1 VRRSLSSAPDVLNA
15 ARLELGRLRAL
26 ARRIQDPEGVR
37 DGPAPGARVVCIASG
52 KGGTGKSVMATNLA
66 LLRAARGERV
76 CLIDF
81 DAGLAN
87 AHLLLGLTPRY
98 DLGHVLDGQV
108 PAADALVES
117 PWGFRLLSGGV
128 GRDALAN
135 PTRRELDRL
144 FRALQ
149 SLEADFDLVIVDHG
163 AGLSYGTI
171 AHLAATRTLLLVG
184 GHEITALSD
193 AYALYKRA
201 TLVNPDI
208 HVGMVVNRAPGH
220 DAALAAWARF
230 EAAARRFLGHV
241 PELVGWVPSDDAVV
255 RSVEAR
261 RPVSDV
267 LPDSAAALAIDGVAR
282 WARFDEPAAGPAFY
296 ERARRALR

>member
-1 VRRSLSSAPDVLNA
+1 VLNA
-15 ARLELGRLRAL
+15 ARIELGRLRAL
-26 ARRIQDPEGVR
+26 ARRIQDP
-37 DGPAPGARVVCIASG
+37 DGAREAPSRTARVMCVASG
-52 KGGTGKSVMATNLA
+52 KGGTGKSIVATNIA

-87 AHLLLGLTPRY
+87 AHLLLGMSPRY
-98 DLGHVLDGQV
+98 DLGHVLDGEV
-108 PAADALVES
+108 APSRALVQS
-117 PWGFRLLSGGV
+117 PWGFHLLSGGV

-144 FRALQ
+144 FRSLQAL
-149 SLEADFDLVIVDHG
+149 ERDFDLLIVDHG

-171 AHLAATRTLLLVG
+171 AHLAATATLLLVG
-184 GHEITALSD
+184 GHEVTALSD

-201 TLVNPDI
+201 SLVNPEI
-208 HVGMVVNRAPGH
+208 EVGMVVNRAPSH
-220 DAALAAWARF
+220 QQALAAWGRF
-230 EAAARRFLGHV
+230 ETASRKFLGHA
-241 PELVGWVPSDDAVV
+241 PELVGWIPQDPSVV

-261 RPVSDV
+261 RPVTQC
-267 LPDSAAALAIDGVAR
+267 LPESPAAQAIRTVAH
-282 WARFDEPAAGPAFY
+282 WSRFDQAPLGPAFY

>member
-1 VRRSLSSAPDVLNA
+1 MCV
-15 ARLELGRLRAL
+15 
-26 ARRIQDPEGVR
+26 
-37 DGPAPGARVVCIASG
+37 ASG
-52 KGGTGKSVMATNLA
+52 KGGTGKSIVATNLS
-66 LLRAARGERV
+66 LLRARGGERV

-87 AHLLLGLTPRY
+87 AHLLLGMSPRY

-108 PAADALVES
+108 QARDALVKS
-117 PWGFRLLSGGV
+117 PWGFHLLSGGV

-149 SLEADFDLVIVDHG
+149 ALEEQFDLLIVDHG

-171 AHLAATRTLLLVG
+171 AHLAATSTLLLVG
-184 GHEITALSD
+184 GHEVTALSD

-201 TLVNPDI
+201 TLVNPEI
-208 HVGMVVNRAPGH
+208 EVGMVVNRAPDH
-220 DAALAAWARF
+220 DSALAAWGRF
-230 EAAARRFLGHV
+230 ESASRRFLGHA
-241 PELVGWVPSDDAVV
+241 PELVGWVPQDLSVV

-261 RPVSDV
+261 RPVTEC
-267 LPDSAAALAIDGVAR
+267 LPESAAAQAIHSVSR
-282 WARFDEPAAGPAFY
+282 WGRFDVPPVGPAFY